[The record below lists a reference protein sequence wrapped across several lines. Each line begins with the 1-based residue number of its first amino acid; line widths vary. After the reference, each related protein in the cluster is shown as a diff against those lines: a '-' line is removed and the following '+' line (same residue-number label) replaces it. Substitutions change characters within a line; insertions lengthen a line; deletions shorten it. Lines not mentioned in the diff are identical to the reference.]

1 MTVERRTHDMGGQ
14 PAGPINL
21 DEHATEPWEKLITAM
36 VGSLRGRGLMTVDEL
51 RRAIEDLSPEDYEKP
66 YFERWSAAIL
76 DLWQEKGLLTRTEVE
91 AKMGEIKKRLE
102 G

>member
-1 MTVERRTHDMGGQ
+1 VTVERRTHDMGGQ

>member
-1 MTVERRTHDMGGQ
+1 MTVERRTHDMGGL

-36 VGSLRGRGLMTVDEL
+36 VASLRGRGLMTIDEL
-51 RRAIEDLSPEDYEKP
+51 RRAIEDLSPEVYEKP

-76 DLWQEKGLLTRTEVE
+76 GLWQEKGFLTRTEVE
-91 AKMGEIKKRLE
+91 AKMGKIKKRLE

>member
-1 MTVERRTHDMGGQ
+1 VTVERRTHDMGGQ

-51 RRAIEDLSPEDYEKP
+51 RRTIEDLSPEDYEKP

>member
-1 MTVERRTHDMGGQ
+1 MTTERRTHDMGGQ
-14 PAGPINL
+14 PAGPMEL
-21 DEHATEPWEKLITAM
+21 GEHATEPWEKLITAM

-51 RRAIEDLSPEDYEKP
+51 RRAIEDLSPETYHKP
-66 YFERWSAAIL
+66 YFERWSAAII

-91 AKMGEIKKRLE
+91 AKMSEIKKRLE

>member
-1 MTVERRTHDMGGQ
+1 MTAERRTHDMGGQ
-14 PAGPINL
+14 PAGPVEL
-21 DEHATEPWEKLITAM
+21 REHATEPWEKLITAM

-66 YFERWSAAIL
+66 YFQRWSAAII
-76 DLWQEKGLLTRTEVE
+76 DLWEEKGLVSRDEVE
-91 AKMGEIKKRLE
+91 ARMSEIRKRLE

>member
-1 MTVERRTHDMGGQ
+1 MTVDPRTHDMGGQ
-14 PAGPINL
+14 PAGPI
-21 DEHATEPWEKLITAM
+21 DISEHATAPWEKLITAM
-36 VGSLRGRGLMTVDEL
+36 VGSLRERGLMTVDEL

-76 DLWQEKGLLTRTEVE
+76 DLWEEKGFLTRTEVE
-91 AKMGEIKKRLE
+91 AKMGDIKKRLE

>member
-1 MTVERRTHDMGGQ
+1 MTVEPRTHDMGGQ
-14 PAGPINL
+14 PAGPIENS
-21 DEHATEPWEKLITAM
+21 EHATEPWEKLITAM
-36 VGSLRGRGLMTVDEL
+36 VGSLRERGLMTVDEL

-76 DLWQEKGLLTRTEVE
+76 DLWEEKGLLTRAEVE
-91 AKMGEIKKRLE
+91 GKMSEIKKRLE

>member
-1 MTVERRTHDMGGQ
+1 MGGQ

>member
-51 RRAIEDLSPEDYEKP
+51 RRTIEDLSPEDYEKP